1 MHGKRSR
8 NGSEK
13 SGMYRKVL
21 FVLLLALF
29 QFMECG
35 ILLIVMLKGKVQGFF
50 AYVLLDLILVMLCSI
65 AIYFLLYW
73 KNKKIVMSDN
83 EIIYYPIIGKVRTYS
98 WNDVKEIYYKSGL
111 RGHSRLVIETDKKIY
126 MDCEMVKNCGETVKL
141 IMKKGYLKTNI

>member
-1 MHGKRSR
+1 MEEEKIECTGKC
-8 NGSEK
+8 
-13 SGMYRKVL
+13 Y

-35 ILLIVMLKGKVQGFF
+35 ILLIVMLKCKVQGFF
-50 AYVLLDLILVMLCSI
+50 SYVLLDLILVMLCSI

-98 WNDVKEIYYKSGL
+98 WNDVKKIYYKSGL

-126 MDCEMVKNCGETVKL
+126 MDCEMMKNCGETVKL

>member
-1 MHGKRSR
+1 MEEEKIECTGKC
-8 NGSEK
+8 
-13 SGMYRKVL
+13 Y

-50 AYVLLDLILVMLCSI
+50 SYVLLDLILVMLCSI

-98 WNDVKEIYYKSGL
+98 WNDVKKIYYKSGL

-126 MDCEMVKNCGETVKL
+126 IDCEMMKNCGETVKL

>member
-1 MHGKRSR
+1 MEEEKIECTGKC
-8 NGSEK
+8 
-13 SGMYRKVL
+13 Y

-35 ILLIVMLKGKVQGFF
+35 ILLIVMLKCKVQGFF

-98 WNDVKEIYYKSGL
+98 WNDVKKIYYKSGL

-126 MDCEMVKNCGETVKL
+126 MDCEMMKNCGETVKL

>member
-1 MHGKRSR
+1 MEEEIIVCIGKW
-8 NGSEK
+8 
-13 SGMYRKVL
+13 Y

-35 ILLIVMLKGKVQGFF
+35 ILLIVMLKCKVQGFF

-98 WNDVKEIYYKSGL
+98 WNDVKKIYYKSGL

-126 MDCEMVKNCGETVKL
+126 IDCEMMKNCGETVKL

>member
-1 MHGKRSR
+1 MEEEKIECTGKC
-8 NGSEK
+8 
-13 SGMYRKVL
+13 Y

-35 ILLIVMLKGKVQGFF
+35 ILLIVMLKCKVQGFF

-98 WNDVKEIYYKSGL
+98 WNDVK
-111 RGHSRLVIETDKKIY
+111 KIY
-126 MDCEMVKNCGETVKL
+126 MDCEMMKNCGETVKL

>member
-1 MHGKRSR
+1 
-8 NGSEK
+8 
-13 SGMYRKVL
+13 
-21 FVLLLALF
+21 
-29 QFMECG
+29 MECG
-35 ILLIVMLKGKVQGFF
+35 ILLIVMLKCKVQGFF

-98 WNDVKEIYYKSGL
+98 WNDVKKIYYKSGL

-126 MDCEMVKNCGETVKL
+126 IDCEMMKNCGETVKL

>member
-1 MHGKRSR
+1 MEEEKIECTGKC
-8 NGSEK
+8 
-13 SGMYRKVL
+13 Y

-98 WNDVKEIYYKSGL
+98 WNDVKKIYYKSGL

-126 MDCEMVKNCGETVKL
+126 IDCEMMKNCGETVKL